1 MKNLKHLN
9 LNDSYGLKFVIIN
22 AKTLSILNLSDVV
35 DNIGW
40 NIELPEFPM
49 LRELS
54 IIYDS
59 NLPTILLKCRATLEC
74 LILGNAYNETYTLEM
89 PRLTD
94 LYLSVPNSK
103 FLNEM
108 CRSNKKSLEFLCL
121 DYNDATD
128 LFNLN
133 YTMRMERMVQVV
145 VKGDFGIGH
154 LDMYIRNKMARI
166 FPNAEVL
173 ILKDK
178 KQFKQHI
185 KSRLKRKGFTTDLT
199 QFINKYEEWSF
210 E

>member
-108 CRSNKKSLEFLCL
+108 CRSNKKSL
-121 DYNDATD
+121 
-128 LFNLN
+128 
-133 YTMRMERMVQVV
+133 
-145 VKGDFGIGH
+145 
-154 LDMYIRNKMARI
+154 
-166 FPNAEVL
+166 
-173 ILKDK
+173 
-178 KQFKQHI
+178 
-185 KSRLKRKGFTTDLT
+185 
-199 QFINKYEEWSF
+199 
-210 E
+210 